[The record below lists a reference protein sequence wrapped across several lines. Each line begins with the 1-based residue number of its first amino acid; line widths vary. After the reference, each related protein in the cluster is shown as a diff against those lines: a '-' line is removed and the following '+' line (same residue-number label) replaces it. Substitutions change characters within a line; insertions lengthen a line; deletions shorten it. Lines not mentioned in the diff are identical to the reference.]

1 MQTWKSKVI
10 SAGLNLLY
18 YATLGILIIALIFP
32 YTSYFYYKPLF
43 IPFNQRLNHHDIVI
57 EKGEAFRLYP
67 LSLQKKVRYSSSD
80 FKVAEVNNTGRVYG
94 KNCGQAVIRVQT
106 EQGTMKCRVRVV
118 SLNHTSIT
126 IKKGKTLKLKVT
138 GASGRCRWRS
148 GNKTLVSVS
157 RTGKLKGKKAG
168 TSYVTVVIKG
178 KTLKCKVI
186 VKD

>member
-18 YATLGILIIALIFP
+18 YVTLGILIIALIFP

-43 IPFNQRLNHHDIVI
+43 IPFNQRLNHHDII
-57 EKGEAFRLYP
+57 LEKGEAFRLYP

-94 KNCGQAVIRVQT
+94 KNCGQAVIKVQT
-106 EQGTMKCRVRVV
+106 EQVTMKCRVRVI
-118 SLNHTSIT
+118 SLNHRSVT
-126 IKKGKTLKLKVT
+126 IKKGKTLKLKVA
-138 GASGRCRWRS
+138 GAGAWCRWKS
-148 GNKTLVSVS
+148 SNKTIVSVG
-157 RTGKLKGKKAG
+157 RTGKMKAKKAG
-168 TSYVTVVIKG
+168 NAYVTVVIKG